1 MSRTTELLLVNF
13 RSGWEV
19 TVHHIQED
27 PNEVTAELQPLL
39 VVAMKIDSPE
49 VLLVKCSVPSHN
61 PAAANAEQVTL
72 VSLPYSTLLQ
82 SIHYFNLGH
91 FSDKRIFWMLTCCPC
106 RIGVES

>member
-1 MSRTTELLLVNF
+1 M
-13 RSGWEV
+13 
-19 TVHHIQED
+19 HHIHED

-49 VLLVKCSVPSHN
+49 VLLVKFSVPSHN